1 MKLFKGE
8 IPVIPIAEPIKY
20 PDSKIGERLRLF
32 RKSLGMKGVAFSKYI
47 KTSQGSLSDLENSKS
62 LPSATTL
69 INLYRQGCDIHWLL
83 TGDK

>member
-8 IPVIPIAEPIKY
+8 IPPVPILN
-20 PDSKIGERLRLF
+20 DNNIGGRLQFF
-32 RKSLGMKGVAFSKYI
+32 RKSLDMKGVAFSKYI
-47 KTSQGSLSDLENSKS
+47 GISQGSLSDLENGKS
-62 LPSATTL
+62 IPGANTL

>member
-1 MKLFKGE
+1 MKRRLFKG
-8 IPVIPIAEPIKY
+8 VIPIPEPIKY
-20 PDSKIGERLRLF
+20 PDSNIGERVRLF

-47 KTSQGSLSDLENSKS
+47 AVSQGSLSEIENGKS

-83 TGDK
+83 TGDKQ